1 MISWKAERP
10 ALINVAPVLLS
21 VAVVLG
27 VIILMVHGGSGY
39 AIVGVGA
46 TIAGFVIALP
56 WLVILV
62 AISMSAIVG
71 WPDEDSDREIEARFQ
86 TIRYFS
92 RTSGRAANSA
102 GVPS

>member
-1 MISWKAERP
+1 MINSKAERP

-27 VIILMVHGGSGY
+27 VITLMVRGGSGY

-46 TIAGFVIALP
+46 TIAGVVIALP

-62 AISMSAIVG
+62 AISVSAIVG
-71 WPDEDSDREIEARFQ
+71 RPDEDSDRQI
-86 TIRYFS
+86 IRRS
-92 RTSGRAANSA
+92 PRWD
-102 GVPS
+102 